1 MNGLTL
7 NVLLAVVWAL
17 LAGEVNAR
25 QFLIGFALG
34 FVVQALF
41 PRALRSGDY
50 LRRSGAWLGF
60 LAFFLRELTVA
71 NVQVALLALR
81 PRPRLRKQ
89 LNPMIVGVPLRVS
102 GDGPMT
108 LLAVIITLMPGTV
121 ALGFSADRRTLYA
134 HAIGTASA
142 QAAHDSVRRV
152 EDHLLR
158 LGAPPS
164 PPPSLE
170 VSA

>member
-1 MNGLTL
+1 MRSLPL

-17 LAGEVNAR
+17 LAGEVSAR
-25 QFLIGFALG
+25 QLLVGFALG
-34 FVVQALF
+34 FGVLALF
-41 PRALRSGDY
+41 PRALGSGDY

-60 LAFFLRELTVA
+60 LVFFVHELTVA

-81 PRPRLRKQ
+81 PRHRLEVR

-102 GDGPMT
+102 GDGPIT
-108 LLAVIITLMPGTV
+108 LLAALITLMPGTV

-142 QAAHDSVRRV
+142 QAARDSVLRV
-152 EDHLLR
+152 EHHLLR
-158 LGAPPS
+158 VSARPS
-164 PPPSLE
+164 PPPPLE
-170 VSA
+170 VST